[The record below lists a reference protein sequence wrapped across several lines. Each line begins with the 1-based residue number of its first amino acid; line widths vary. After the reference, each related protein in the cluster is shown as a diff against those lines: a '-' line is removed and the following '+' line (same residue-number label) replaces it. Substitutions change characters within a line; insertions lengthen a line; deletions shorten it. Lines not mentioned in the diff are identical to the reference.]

1 MYILIVMLA
10 GVGMLV
16 GGIFLMR
23 FGLKR
28 LLWRRFQRLLQSMTV
43 TAWRGLL
50 VGTAAAALM
59 QSSTAV
65 SLITIGLVSAEY
77 LTFYQGIGIIL
88 GANIG
93 TCSTVQLLTLS
104 LPDSY
109 FLFLLVLSLVM
120 AVFCQKLRYVSLAI
134 AGLASMFLGLGL
146 ISDLL
151 GQLPQIETIID
162 YLTRGQSNPLYGI
175 LGGIILTFLFQSS
188 SAATGA
194 LMVLAAD
201 GIIDLTTA
209 AYVVYGNNIGSC
221 LSSVIVGSAAPLAA
235 KRVAAAHIVL
245 NVAGVLIFLPL
256 TGLLTGVASWIT
268 ADFGAQVAMV
278 HTLFNILSSLAVLP
292 FIRQFARLITALVPE
307 RG

>member
-109 FLFLLVLSLVM
+109 FLSLLVLSLVM

-134 AGLASMFLGLGL
+134 AGLASMFIGLGL

>member
-1 MYILIVMLA
+1 MYILIVMFA

-65 SLITIGLVSAEY
+65 SLVTIGLVSAEY
-77 LTFYQGIGIIL
+77 LTFYQGLGIIL

-93 TCSTVQLLTLS
+93 TCSTVQLLTIS
-104 LPDSY
+104 LPDHY
-109 FLFLLVLSLVM
+109 FLPLLVLSLIM
-120 AVFCQKLRYVSLAI
+120 AVFSQKLRYVSLAV
-134 AGLASMFLGLGL
+134 AGLASMFIGLSL
-146 ISDLL
+146 ISDLI

-162 YLTRGQSNPLYGI
+162 YLTKERSNPLYGI
-175 LGGIILTFLFQSS
+175 MGGIILTFLFQSS

-235 KRVAAAHIVL
+235 KRVAAAHIIL
-245 NVAGVLIFLPL
+245 NVAGALIFLPL
-256 TGLLTGVASWIT
+256 TELLTSVAAWIT

-278 HTLFNILSSLAVLP
+278 HTLFNIISSLAVLP
-292 FIRQFARLITALVPE
+292 FIRQFSRLIAALVPG

>member
-1 MYILIVMLA
+1 MYILIVMFA

-77 LTFYQGIGIIL
+77 LTFYQGLGIIL

-93 TCSTVQLLTLS
+93 TCSTVQLLTIS
-104 LPDSY
+104 LPDHY
-109 FLFLLVLSLVM
+109 FLPLLVLSLIM
-120 AVFCQKLRYVSLAI
+120 AVFSQKLRYVSLAVS
-134 AGLASMFLGLGL
+134 GLASMFIGLSL
-146 ISDLL
+146 ISDLI

-175 LGGIILTFLFQSS
+175 LSGIILTFLFQSS

-221 LSSVIVGSAAPLAA
+221 FSSVIVGSAAPLAA
-235 KRVAAAHIVL
+235 KRVAAAHIIL
-245 NVAGVLIFLPL
+245 NVAGALIFLPL
-256 TGLLTGVASWIT
+256 TELLTSVASWIT

-278 HTLFNILSSLAVLP
+278 HTLFNIISSLAVLP
-292 FIRQFARLITALVPE
+292 FIRQFSRLIAALVPG